1 MRCRTIRSAVRA
13 GTTAMTSF
21 VKVIATLYSKAGG
34 GRRYACS
41 GRQVGM
47 KNRLL
52 ALSLILVLPLVLAL
66 RTAGQSPFRPAS
78 APSGKPRVVL
88 THDPELDDVNT
99 MIRALLYTTDFR
111 LEGLVYASG
120 TFHFKGDGQGT
131 TQE

>member
-1 MRCRTIRSAVRA
+1 
-13 GTTAMTSF
+13 MTSF

-47 KNRLL
+47 KIRLL
-52 ALSLILVLPLVLAL
+52 ALSLILVL
-66 RTAGQSPFRPAS
+66 
-78 APSGKPRVVL
+78 
-88 THDPELDDVNT
+88 
-99 MIRALLYTTDFR
+99 R
-111 LEGLVYASG
+111 LEGLVCASG